1 MTRRHADPATPRAAS
16 ILLFVFSGIAVAS
29 LVLGYLG
36 FHEYAAYPGA
46 TKFSSSPADLVY
58 NDFELFLLQAA
69 PLDHA
74 GPFPWPL
81 EIARFSAPSVALY
94 AVSELAIAVS
104 ARRVRHAWLRR
115 SRGHA
120 VVFGGTRAATVVVE
134 RLRDRGMKVLTVR
147 PPGPLGA
154 QALDFGAD
162 DRWTVVGD
170 PVSPRT
176 LAVAAVR
183 RASVVYACMETGED
197 NSEIAC
203 AVEALRGRRRQP
215 ERIHALIDDLE
226 LCTALKARR
235 WSMTGEA
242 ASHVDFFNR
251 DELAAQMVVRRDQL
265 VFEGRAPH
273 IAVSGTGAFA
283 RALLVE
289 LARQWPGRSDDDGGA
304 AAAVLDGE
312 AVTAVLVG
320 DDAAAVA
327 ARLREQY
334 PVLHDACVIEA
345 WSGTLADLLEQRRRS
360 GAPRLRRLY
369 LCQDD
374 EHEAFTDALTCGSYL
389 NAMDGVVVRLDRMSR
404 MAGMFHGADRTGTLF
419 DALDGRLVLVDVTEL
434 GCDPDL
440 IGDDLYDGLSRAIHR
455 RYLGGQLAGGHAWH
469 ETAAMERWEDLPAE
483 LRRANREQA
492 EDVGRK
498 LASIRCLLTPLR
510 DSVETFV
517 FRPGEIE
524 MLAEAEHVRW
534 FAEREHSGWRHGR
547 VRDEARKLHP
557 SLVPWDLLP
566 EEQREKARQVV
577 QALPGLLTD
586 LGLGIVR
593 VRGRGAALPEVVAA
607 S

>member
-1 MTRRHADPATPRAAS
+1 MTRRHADPTTPRAAS
-16 ILLFVFSGIAVAS
+16 ILLFVFSGIALAS
-29 LVLGYLG
+29 LLLGYIG
-36 FHEYAAYPGA
+36 FAEYAQYVTPSGH
-46 TKFSSSPADLVY
+46 KSFGRSPADLVY
-58 NDFELFLLQAA
+58 YDLELFLLQAA
-69 PLDHA
+69 PLDGG

-81 EIARFSAPSVALY
+81 AIARFSAPSFALY

-104 ARRVRHAWLRR
+104 ARRVRYAWLRR
-115 SRGHA
+115 THGHA
-120 VVFGGTRAATVVVE
+120 VVFGRTRAAGVVVA
-134 RLRDRGMKVLTVR
+134 RLREQGFKVLTIR
-147 PPGPLGA
+147 PPGPAGLPG
-154 QALDFGAD
+154 LDSGAD

-203 AVEALRGRRRQP
+203 AVEALRGRRRHP

-235 WSMTGEA
+235 WSMTGA
-242 ASHVDFFNR
+242 TASHVDFFNR

-265 VFEGRAPH
+265 AFEGETPH

-289 LARQWPGRSDDDGGA
+289 LARQWPGRSDK
-304 AAAVLDGE
+304 DGE

-320 DDAAAVA
+320 DDASAVA

-334 PVLHDACVIEA
+334 PFLHGACVIEA
-345 WSGTLADLLEQRRRS
+345 WSGSLSALLEQRRS
-360 GAPRLRRLY
+360 ADAPRLRRLY

-374 EHEAFTDALTCGSYL
+374 ESEAFTDALTCGSYL

-404 MAGMFHGADRTGTLF
+404 MAGMFHGADRPGTLF

-455 RYLGGQLAGGHAWH
+455 RYLGGQLAAGRVWH
-469 ETAAMERWEDLPAE
+469 ETSAIERWEDLPAD

-498 LASIRCLLTPLR
+498 LASIGCLLTPLR
-510 DSVETFV
+510 DAVDTFV
-517 FRPGEIE
+517 FASEELER
-524 MLAEAEHVRW
+524 LATAEHLRW
-534 FAEREHSGWRHGR
+534 TIERERKGWRYGASR
-547 VRDEARKLHP
+547 DDVRQLHP
-557 SLVPWDLLP
+557 DLVTWEVLS
-566 EEQREKARQVV
+566 EEQRELDRQFV
-577 QALPGLLTD
+577 QALPGLLAD

-593 VRGRGAALPEVVAA
+593 VRDLGAAVPEVVGA